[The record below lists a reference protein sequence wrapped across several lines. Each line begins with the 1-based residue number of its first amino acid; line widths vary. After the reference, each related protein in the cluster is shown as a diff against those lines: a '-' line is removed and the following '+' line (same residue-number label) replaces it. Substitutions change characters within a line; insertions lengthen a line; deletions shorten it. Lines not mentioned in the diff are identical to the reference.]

1 MNIKFP
7 KEEIRIIESIRTAIM
22 NEDYSTFLSY
32 YDDIIKYSQFYNKY
46 YDSVLNIYIE
56 TLFKIKEYEKMISL
70 VEDLRK
76 QEIEN
81 SMWYF
86 YVIAYLISQKDFYYA
101 KAIISKSK
109 IFTDDS
115 LKFLIN
121 GDDADYNV
129 IFNLHQLM
137 LVTIGPSL
145 IIINFLNELLV
156 EANNI
161 KIDDEYILMR
171 YFDLL
176 NLLYEYGIDKEIID
190 IFIKTIEM
198 LYEIKID

>member
-7 KEEIRIIESIRTAIM
+7 KEEIRIIESIRTVIM

-46 YDSVLNIYIE
+46 YNSVLNIYVE

-81 SMWYF
+81 SIWYF

-101 KAIISKSK
+101 KAIINKSK
-109 IFTDDS
+109 IFTNDS

>member
-22 NEDYSTFLSY
+22 NENYSTFLLY
-32 YDDIIKYSQFYNKY
+32 YDDVIKYSQFYNKY
-46 YDSVLNIYIE
+46 YISVLNIYIE

-101 KAIISKSK
+101 KTIVSKSK
-109 IFTDDS
+109 LLVSDS
-115 LKFLIN
+115 IKYLIE
-121 GDDADYNV
+121 GDDVDYNA
-129 IFNLHQLM
+129 IFNLHPIILS
-137 LVTIGPSL
+137 TIGPCL

-156 EANNI
+156 EANNN

-176 NLLYEYGIDKEIID
+176 NLLYEYGLEKEVID